1 MPSSQAPAHNHL
13 LAALPGAERERIDF
27 HLKLVW
33 IPLGE
38 VLSESGDVLR
48 HVYWLYPGF
57 PMTFRADKPLVL
69 KGEWGGHPRSPQP
82 LPADGAALEAQRAE
96 RPGERSDRLWT
107 DGDDGKHMMTFPITV
122 HISYSFCSR

>member
-1 MPSSQAPAHNHL
+1 MPSPQAPAHNHL

-33 IPLGE
+33 IPLGK

-57 PMTFRADKPLVL
+57 PITFRAESRWFSN
-69 KGEWGGHPRSPQP
+69 GEWGGHPRSPQP
-82 LPADGAALEAQRAE
+82 VPADGAALKAQRAK
-96 RPGERSDRLWT
+96 RPGERGDRLWT
-107 DGDDGKHMMTFPITV
+107 RGDDGKHMVTSPITV
-122 HISYSFCSR
+122 HIPYSSCSR